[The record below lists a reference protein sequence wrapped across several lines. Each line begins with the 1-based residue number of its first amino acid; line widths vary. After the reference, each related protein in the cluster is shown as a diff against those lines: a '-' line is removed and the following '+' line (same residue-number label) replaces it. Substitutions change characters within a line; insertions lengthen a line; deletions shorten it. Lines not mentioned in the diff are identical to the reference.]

1 MSPAG
6 VKVYLVRFPVQRN
19 ISAKQ
24 TLEDNIHDPQTRKAG
39 QREGRKALGINR
51 EELAVGAAKGSSQLQ
66 QTHCRAQLS
75 SAAGTF

>member
-24 TLEDNIHDPQTRKAG
+24 TLEDNIHDPQTRKRESQAG
-39 QREGRKALGINR
+39 ESSKRTARPSARVKRKNPPSTGAWPSAQQALAALG
-51 EELAVGAAKGSSQLQ
+51 L
-66 QTHCRAQLS
+66 
-75 SAAGTF
+75 